1 MKPITTFQAHNNYV
15 LCVRFSADSNTLIS
29 TGMDG
34 QINLWSVPEWT
45 HLKTLTEHEK
55 SVNSAALSPNQQIL
69 ASGSTDNTVRLW
81 SFPDGELL
89 YTLQDRK
96 QVVAAVT
103 VAPNGEWVAAA
114 SYSGRVAVW
123 TLDGEA
129 VVAFKAN
136 PKNLAVLAFTP
147 DSQTLITSG
156 LGDDIQ
162 VWSMPNGEQIA
173 TLSGHKT
180 AVGSLRVIGE
190 GKTLVSL
197 GYEGTLRF
205 WDTATWTETRQL
217 DLTGKGARCLAI
229 SPDERTLALSMESK
243 IELWNV
249 GDLAFQKE
257 IAVDAKAL
265 YGMAFSPAGR
275 WLAVGA
281 ADKKIRVWDLS

>member
-1 MKPITTFQAHNNYV
+1 MKPITTFQAHDNYV
-15 LCVRFSADSNTLIS
+15 LCLHFSADSNTLIS

-34 QINLWSVPEWT
+34 QINFWSVPEWS
-45 HLKTLTEHEK
+45 HIKTLTEHEK
-55 SVNSAALSPNQQIL
+55 SVNGVALSPNQQIL
-69 ASGSTDNTVRLW
+69 ATGSTDNTVRLW
-81 SFPDGELL
+81 SFPDGKPLH
-89 YTLQDRK
+89 TLQDRK

-103 VAPNGEWVAAA
+103 ISPDGAWVAAA

-123 TLDGEA
+123 TLDGEE

-136 PKNLAVLAFTP
+136 PKNLGSLIFTP
-147 DSQTLITSG
+147 DCKTLITGG

-162 VWSMPNGEQIA
+162 VWSMPSGEQIG
-173 TLSGHKT
+173 TLSGHQI
-180 AVGSLRVIGE
+180 AVGSLRVINQ
-190 GKTLVSL
+190 GKTLISM
-197 GYEGTLRF
+197 GYEGMLRF

-217 DLTGKGARCLAI
+217 DLRGKGVRGLAI
-229 SPDERTLALSMESK
+229 SPDERTLAVSMESK

-257 IAVDAKAL
+257 IAVDARAL

-281 ADKKIRVWDLS
+281 ADKKIRVWDMS